1 MVDAVNSPEH
11 YTEGDI
17 ECIDAIEASMSPTEF
32 QGYCKGNAL
41 KYIWRYRHK
50 NGLEDLHKAEVYLKW
65 LTESLG
71 EEDRVVKDF
80 NEIMEWKNAVHEG
93 DE

>member
-50 NGLEDLHKAEVYLKW
+50 NGLEDLRKAEVYLKW

>member
-41 KYIWRYRHK
+41 KYLWRYRHQ
-50 NGLEDLHKAEVYLKW
+50 NGLEDLRKAEVYLKW